1 MLKATYL
8 CILNNMMHM
17 KQFTWFV
24 IAIVGVLGLCV
35 YNGLKDNTKKGE
47 EVNEGRIEANA

>member
-1 MLKATYL
+1 
-8 CILNNMMHM
+8 MMHM